1 MHGTIKSNHN
11 YTHIWV
17 QIIPNVKVTYFL
29 SQRYIH
35 EFDFFFFNGIY
46 MSLPFIIIEFWW
58 FIYIRFFFFYTTLTY
73 LEQKLKKLR

>member
-35 EFDFFFFNGIY
+35 EFDFFFF
-46 MSLPFIIIEFWW
+46 
-58 FIYIRFFFFYTTLTY
+58 
-73 LEQKLKKLR
+73 

>member
-17 QIIPNVKVTYFL
+17 QIIPNVKVTHFL

-35 EFDFFFFNGIY
+35 EFDFFFFWNIH
-46 MSLPFIIIEFWW
+46 EFA
-58 FIYIRFFFFYTTLTY
+58 FYYYWVLMVY
-73 LEQKLKKLR
+73 LY